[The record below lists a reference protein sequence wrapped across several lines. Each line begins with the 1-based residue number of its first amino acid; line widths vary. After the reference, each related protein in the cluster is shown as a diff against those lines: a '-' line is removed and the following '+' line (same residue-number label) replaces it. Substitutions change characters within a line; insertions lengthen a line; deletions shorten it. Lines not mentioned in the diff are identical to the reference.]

1 MEFQNHVCWDIGR
14 VRDVMNTDAE
24 LASRETF
31 LAVHS
36 EYPLR
41 RHNPRTAAELS
52 SGSEPWSPSDFLR
65 EFLSDSHR
73 HMQVAILG
81 DSGSGKSHFIR
92 WLEINI
98 TETPNRHVIS
108 IPRSGISLRGVIE
121 RILVAL
127 PEKEAHE
134 YRDRLNRSGDL
145 VAAPGQLEEALL
157 SSIALAIGGDNP
169 HDETNGDAET
179 DPDLEADLISR
190 LPHIFNDPYVR
201 SHFRENGT
209 VIHQLA
215 SQVLTDSTQHFPAE
229 ERREFTV
236 ADLPISGVQT
246 NEMSTQAGSVCDQLR
261 PDEEAQNCAV
271 NIINRNLD
279 RAIGNVMNFTGEQL
293 IRLLNDV
300 RRHLR
305 SNGQE
310 LVLLVEDL
318 ARLQGLDLSLL
329 AALIDPGT
337 ADNGLCTIRWAAAVT
352 TGYYSRIPDTVKT
365 RMNHA
370 LSMDLRSSDD
380 SSLENLKFVEFTA
393 KYMNAARLP
402 RESLVDW
409 AKLPDDR
416 RGQVPNACDSCQ
428 FKEICHSHFGEEGGV
443 GLYPFNRD
451 AVPNMLRRLD
461 HRLDERFTPRVLV
474 KDVLAEVLGTYGS
487 ELAAGRFP
495 PRRLLSQMGAP
506 LLHPADI
513 QQLDRQ
519 NPAQSDRQLTVLELW
534 GTNSDRPSNLP
545 EALYA
550 AFGLQKPHLSTA
562 EPRPEPESVPV
573 AHHSVASTDPYLAAI
588 QAWGNGALMHDNLL
602 NRIRPW
608 LYQAILNHIDWDR
621 EGLIQAHFTDGSRT
635 SFRRTSINFKN
646 QLVQVAPGTIT
657 LRIPMGEDEADLREA
672 AVAIEGLCQ
681 FQQRKDWDYP
691 RGVHMLA
698 SLGNCLDKWSEHI
711 IQQLKSPPGA
721 HSKWDPGI
729 AAVELLTVGAALAGV
744 RARGRA
750 EWTNALFAE
759 WPQHAA
765 ALSSQWQDLYW
776 SISDAQD
783 DLVDIARSKSTG
795 AKGGRKGTF
804 IDPTMLVRAS
814 RRIRQN
820 WTLQQLPPDAPGSR
834 GNSYFRLAKLYS
846 RVKAALPAAAEAEW
860 RLRTDWVAD
869 WESNFPN
876 GITGK
881 EVTQK
886 IKTLVDAASANAIAY
901 PPRVKGTMDNAVADF
916 ESVQIEAALANATK
930 LLEGKD
936 PLAQL
941 RAMGRFRGGNAS
953 AAVKEL
959 VPSVSTFLEH
969 LDAQVKVRKQNLGQ
983 SAKDAQ
989 DYQSQIRTSL
999 IQISQDLN
1007 SLGGHSGDPNCVDG
1021 PTHT

>member
-1 MEFQNHVCWDIGR
+1 MQFQNYVCWDIGR

-52 SGSEPWSPSDFLR
+52 SGSEPWSPSEFLR

-98 TETPNRHVIS
+98 PETPTRRVIP

-121 RILVAL
+121 RILSAL
-127 PEKEAHE
+127 PETEAHE
-134 YRDRLNRSGDL
+134 YRDRLNHAGDL

-157 SSIALAIGGDNP
+157 SSIALAIRGDNP
-169 HDETNGDAET
+169 HDETDGDSET
-179 DPDLEADLISR
+179 DADLEAELIGT

-201 SHFRENGT
+201 SHFLENGT
-209 VIHQLA
+209 VIRQLA
-215 SQVLTDSTQHFPAE
+215 SQVLTDSPEYLPAE
-229 ERREFTV
+229 ERREFNV

-246 NEMSTQAGSVCDQLR
+246 NEMSTQAGAVCDFLR
-261 PDEEAQNCAV
+261 PDEEAQNYAV

-305 SNGQE
+305 SNDQE

-370 LSMDLRSSDD
+370 LSVDHRSSDD
-380 SSLENLKFVEFTA
+380 SSQENVKFLEFSA
-393 KYMNAARLP
+393 KYMNAARLSH
-402 RESLVDW
+402 ESLAGW
-409 AKLPDDR
+409 AKLPDYR
-416 RGQVPNACDSCQ
+416 RGPVPNACDSCQ
-428 FKEICHSHFGEEGGV
+428 FKEICHLHFGEEGGV

-461 HRLDERFTPRVLV
+461 HRLDERFNPRVLV
-474 KDVLAEVLGTYGS
+474 KDVLAEVLGTHGP

-513 QQLDRQ
+513 QELDRQ
-519 NPAQSDRQLTVLELW
+519 NLTQSDRQLTVLELW
-534 GTNSDRPSNLP
+534 GTNGDLPADLP
-545 EALYA
+545 EVLYT
-550 AFGLQKPHLSTA
+550 AFGLQKPQLSNVQA
-562 EPRPEPESVPV
+562 PV
-573 AHHSVASTDPYLAAI
+573 ATVSAPVPNLPATPTAPYLAQI
-588 QAWGNGALMHDNLL
+588 QAWGNGAPMQDNLL
-602 NRIRPW
+602 GRLRPL
-608 LYQAILNHIDWDR
+608 LYQAILSHIDWDR
-621 EGLIQAHFTDGSRT
+621 EGLIQAHFADGSST
-635 SFRRTSINFKN
+635 SFRQTSVNFRN
-646 QLVQVAPGTIT
+646 QSVRVAPGSIT
-657 LRIPMGEDEADLREA
+657 LVIPLDEGEAKMREA
-672 AVAIEGLCQ
+672 AVALEGLFQ
-681 FQQRKDWDYP
+681 FHDRRNWDYP

-698 SLGNCLDKWSEHI
+698 SLGNCLDEWSEHI
-711 IQQLKSPPGA
+711 VQQLKSPPGA
-721 HSKWDPGI
+721 RLKWDPCT
-729 AAVELLTVGAALAGV
+729 AAVELLTVGVALAGIE
-744 RARGRA
+744 ARGRA
-750 EWTNALFAE
+750 GWTNALFTE
-759 WPQHAA
+759 WPQHTA
-765 ALSSQWQDLYW
+765 ALSSRWQDLYR
-776 SISDAQD
+776 SISDARGE
-783 DLVDIARSKSTG
+783 LVEIARSKSTG
-795 AKGGRKGTF
+795 TKGGQRGAF
-804 IDPTMLVRAS
+804 VNPTMLVLAS
-814 RRIRQN
+814 RRTRN
-820 WTLQQLPPDAPGSR
+820 RWTLQQQPPDAPGNS
-834 GNSYFRLAKLYS
+834 GNSYVRLARLYS
-846 RVKAALPAAAEAEW
+846 RVKTALPAAADAEW
-860 RLRTDWVAD
+860 HLKTDWVAD
-869 WESNFPN
+869 WESSFPN

-886 IKTLVDAASANAIAY
+886 IKSLVDAASANAIAY
-901 PPRVKGTMDNAVADF
+901 PPRVKDAMDNAVSDF
-916 ESVQIEAALANATK
+916 ESVQIEAALANASK

-959 VPSVSTFLEH
+959 VPSVRTFLEH
-969 LDAQVKVRKQNLGQ
+969 LDAQVKLRKQNLGQ

-989 DYQSQIRTSL
+989 DYQTQIRTSL
-999 IQISQDLN
+999 IQIAEDLN
-1007 SLGGHSGDPNCVDG
+1007 SLGGHSGDPN
-1021 PTHT
+1021 